1 MNKGYHNKNY
11 YMAILGL
18 IALWGLML
26 LYIFLF
32 RNNEYLRDMNIFYF
46 YILVGLFIYLLICF
60 GVSNIRKYKE
70 LKL

>member
-32 RNNEYLRDMNIFYF
+32 RNNEYLIDMNIFYF